1 MTIGE
6 RLYALRKERN
16 ISQEELANE
25 LNVSRQSV
33 SKWETNQSMPDFDK
47 VVALCKFFGITTD
60 ELLTG
65 KKDIVQANELDTKST
80 YARNL
85 AIAIGLYIFSAVLL
99 IVCAAVFDQPI
110 VGVCLLLTLV
120 AVATG
125 LIIYNSVRY
134 GKKAPESE
142 DEKRENSQ
150 LKVIYDIVGLVGIVL
165 YFVIS
170 FLTRAWYITW
180 VIFIIIPAVNSI
192 IKLLFSFKDDKKE
205 EAGEEVNNNDQ
216 NN

>member
-6 RLYALRKERN
+6 RIYTLRKERS

-47 VVALCKFFGITTD
+47 IVMLCQFFGITTD

-65 KKDIVQANELDTKST
+65 KKDIVKADETENKNK
-80 YARNL
+80 YAMIL
-85 AIAIGLYIFSAVLL
+85 GISVGLYIFSVVSVIIFAAVLKQ
-99 IVCAAVFDQPI
+99 AVLGI
-110 VGVCLLLTLV
+110 CLFLTII
-120 AVATG
+120 AIATG
-125 LIIYNSVRY
+125 LIVYNSIRY
-134 GKKAPESE
+134 GKKVSVSEKEKTDAP
-142 DEKRENSQ
+142 Q
-150 LKVIYDIVGLVGIVL
+150 LKTVYELVSLIGLVL

-170 FLTRAWYITW
+170 FLTKAWYITW
-180 VIFIIIPAVNSI
+180 IIFLIIPAINILIKI
-192 IKLLFSFKDDKKE
+192 IFSFKNDETKE
-205 EAGEEVNNNDQ
+205 EISDEQ

>member
-6 RLYALRKERN
+6 RIYTLRKERS

-47 VVALCKFFGITTD
+47 IVMLCQFFGITTD

-65 KKDIVQANELDTKST
+65 KKDIVKADETENKNK
-80 YARNL
+80 YAMIL
-85 AIAIGLYIFSAVLL
+85 GISVGLYIFSVVSVIIFAAVLKQ
-99 IVCAAVFDQPI
+99 AVLGI
-110 VGVCLLLTLV
+110 CLFLTII
-120 AVATG
+120 AIATG
-125 LIIYNSVRY
+125 LIVYNSIRY
-134 GKKAPESE
+134 GKKVSVSEKEKTDAP
-142 DEKRENSQ
+142 Q
-150 LKVIYDIVGLVGIVL
+150 LKTVYELVSLIGLVL

-170 FLTRAWYITW
+170 FLTKAWYITW
-180 VIFIIIPAVNSI
+180 IIFLIIPAVNILIKI
-192 IKLLFSFKDDKKE
+192 IFSFKNDETKE
-205 EAGEEVNNNDQ
+205 EISDEQ

>member
-6 RLYALRKERN
+6 RIYTLRKERS

-47 VVALCKFFGITTD
+47 IVMLCQFFGITTD

-65 KKDIVQANELDTKST
+65 KKDIVKADEIDNKNK
-80 YARNL
+80 YAMIL
-85 AIAIGLYIFSAVLL
+85 GISVGLYIFSVVSVIIFAAALKQAVLG
-99 IVCAAVFDQPI
+99 I
-110 VGVCLLLTLV
+110 CLFLTII
-120 AVATG
+120 AIATG
-125 LIIYNSVRY
+125 LIVYNSIRY
-134 GKKAPESE
+134 GKKVSKSEKEKTDAP
-142 DEKRENSQ
+142 Q
-150 LKVIYDIVGLVGIVL
+150 LKTVYELVSLIGLVL

-170 FLTRAWYITW
+170 FLTKAWYITW
-180 VIFIIIPAVNSI
+180 IIFLIIPAVNILIKI
-192 IKLLFSFKDDKKE
+192 IFSFKNNETKE
-205 EAGEEVNNNDQ
+205 EISDEQ

>member
-6 RLYALRKERN
+6 RIYTLRKERS

-47 VVALCKFFGITTD
+47 IVMLCQFFGITTD

-65 KKDIVQANELDTKST
+65 KKDIVKADEIDNKNK
-80 YARNL
+80 YAMIL
-85 AIAIGLYIFSAVLL
+85 GISVGLYIFSAVSV
-99 IVCAAVFDQPI
+99 IIFAAVLKQAVLGI
-110 VGVCLLLTLV
+110 CLFLTII
-120 AVATG
+120 AIATG
-125 LIIYNSVRY
+125 LIVYNSIRY
-134 GKKAPESE
+134 GKKVSKPKKEGAET
-142 DEKRENSQ
+142 SQ
-150 LKVIYDIVGLVGIVL
+150 LKTVYELVSLIGLVL

-170 FLTRAWYITW
+170 FLTKAWYITW
-180 VIFIIIPAVNSI
+180 IIFLLIPAVNILLKI
-192 IKLLFSFKDDKKE
+192 IFSFKNDETKE
-205 EAGEEVNNNDQ
+205 EISDEQ